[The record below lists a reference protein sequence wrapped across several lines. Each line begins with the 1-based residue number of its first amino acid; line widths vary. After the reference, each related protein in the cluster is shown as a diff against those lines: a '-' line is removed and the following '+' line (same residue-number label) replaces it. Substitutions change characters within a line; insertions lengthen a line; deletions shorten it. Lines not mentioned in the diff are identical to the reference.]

1 MMYYVISIG
10 SNIQPEQH
18 VAAAVSMLAQ
28 HFGSLYLYQRVYTQ
42 AQSVESNHVFINSV
56 LVLNSML
63 SSSEIK
69 AQLCRIE
76 ELLGRDRSDP
86 KRSVKDRSCDL
97 DIICGLDKWS
107 EAWKAELTESYVQ
120 QVFDP
125 TSQQVSFQFSGQL
138 LSERPAA
145 IYFQAET
152 RDKFILDQKPDA
164 LINWLETS
172 FLCN

>member
-1 MMYYVISIG
+1 MYYVISIG

-18 VAAAVSMLAQ
+18 IAAAVSTLAQ

-42 AQSVESNHVFINSV
+42 AQYVESNHLFINSV
-56 LVLNSML
+56 LALQSSL
-63 SSSEIK
+63 SSSELK
-69 AQLCRIE
+69 AQLCLIE

-97 DIICGLDKWS
+97 DIICCLDKWS
-107 EAWKAELTESYVQ
+107 EAWKAELNESYVQ

-125 TSQQVSFQFSGQL
+125 ASQQAPIQL
-138 LSERPAA
+138 GCQLFSERPAA
-145 IYFQAET
+145 IYFQAQSSN
-152 RDKFILDQKPDA
+152 KFIVDQKPDA